1 MGADLTEGDLPLLQP
16 LDQKG
21 PRHIQQISGLL
32 GGQLGV
38 YDTSVTALP

>member
-21 PRHIQQISGLL
+21 PRHIQQISGLM